1 MELPPLKRAATGAL
15 LIAIAAIGI
24 LFWLRHEG
32 AGRPGAS
39 RQSVAPA
46 GVRIKVEVLN
56 ASGVRGLARRATF
69 ALRDAGFDVVR
80 YANDTGR
87 RDSTVVLDRSGNANW
102 ARLVVRALGHGRVEA
117 RPDSSRYLDVTVLL
131 GTDWRPPA
139 QPFHP

>member
-1 MELPPLKRAATGAL
+1 VELPALRRAATGAL

-24 LFWLRHEG
+24 LFWRRHDG
-32 AGRPGAS
+32 GGRPGAS
-39 RQSVAPA
+39 RQSVVPA

-87 RDSTVVLDRSGNANW
+87 LDSTVVLDRSGNADW
-102 ARLVVRALGHGRVEA
+102 ARLVVRALGSGRVEA

-131 GTDWRPPA
+131 GTDWRPPS